1 MNRIIKYIIPVMLV
15 FSYQA
20 CDKGIEPKAVTEPTG
35 FSGTITF
42 IGEWPAGI
50 KRTHIV
56 LFKNPLNDESDFNVF
71 NLKYVSLE
79 IPNGTETYQYNTTE
93 SAVLPES
100 GYLDAGE
107 YSYLAVGQSE
117 TQELSLNRADWFV
130 AGLYFTAGDST
141 QPGKVIISEGVVLEN
156 VNIICNFDNPPPQ
169 PPGGA
174 QINF

>member
-1 MNRIIKYIIPVMLV
+1 MNRIVIYIVPILLV
-15 FSYQA
+15 IFFLA
-20 CDKGIEPKAVTEPTG
+20 CDKGIEPQAITEPTG

-56 LFKNPLNDESDFNVF
+56 LFKSPLNSESDFNIF

-79 IPNGTETYQYNTTE
+79 IPNGTETYEYNTTE

-107 YSYLAVGQSE
+107 YSYLAVGQSK
-117 TQELSLNRADWFV
+117 TPELSLNRVDWFV
-130 AGLYFTAGDST
+130 AGLYLAAGDST
-141 QPGKVIISEGVVLEN
+141 QPGKVTISAGVVLEN
-156 VNIICNFDNPPPQ
+156 VNIICDFNNPPPQ
-169 PPGGA
+169 PPGGG
-174 QINF
+174 